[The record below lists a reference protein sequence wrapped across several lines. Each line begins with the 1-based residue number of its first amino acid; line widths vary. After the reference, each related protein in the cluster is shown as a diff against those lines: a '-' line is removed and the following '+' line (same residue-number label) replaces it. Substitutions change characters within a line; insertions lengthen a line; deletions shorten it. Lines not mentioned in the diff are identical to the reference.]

1 MRNLKPIVCDDQ
13 VTLLA
18 IVPRKKPLPR
28 RQRLEDAIRTLI
40 ERYAEYTVN
49 ASELSAISLSPL
61 VGDLIQDCQSFY
73 SSDSEE
79 LSALR
84 KAIFDGQP
92 AILRSVC
99 QYCSLGEPNT
109 LDHYAPKGRF
119 PEFSM
124 FSKNLIPCCGKCNMD
139 KGEQW
144 MEKGHRHFVNLYFDS
159 FLNQP
164 ILKAELKFEH
174 NGEMA
179 IMFSFDKHS
188 DLTDTQFAIIK
199 SHFDEL
205 DLHDRHTQR
214 AIGLIAEAVSNV
226 RSLININMRLGQIE
240 EMLGVEAD
248 SKAKLFGPNYWQAAV
263 YRCLEVSG
271 RFMEEC
277 LGDEWLPR
285 ACVEVEY
292 LLGLPISA
300 ATDQMLR
307 RIVET
312 RAWRRY
318 FYRGSVQGASWAD
331 WFDAR
336 LELGIPKERW
346 V

>member
-1 MRNLKPIVCDDQ
+1 MRNLTPIVCDDQ
-13 VTLLA
+13 GTLLA
-18 IVPRKKPLPR
+18 IVPRKKSLLR
-28 RQRLEDAIRTLI
+28 RQRLNNAIPTLI
-40 ERYAEYTVN
+40 ARYEEYTAN

-61 VGDLIQDCQSFY
+61 VGDLIKDCQSFY

-124 FSKNLIPCCGKCNMD
+124 FSENLIPCCGKCNTG

-164 ILKAELKFEH
+164 LLKAELKFEH
-174 NGEMA
+174 NGEMV
-179 IMFSFDKHS
+179 IKFSFEKHS
-188 DLTDTQFAIIK
+188 FVTDTQFAIIK

-205 DLHDRHTQR
+205 DLHDRHTER
-214 AIGLIAEAVSNV
+214 AIGLIAEVHSTV
-226 RSLININMRLGQIE
+226 RRRKFRLGQIE
-240 EMLGVEAD
+240 EMLGAEAD
-248 SKAKLFGPNYWQAAV
+248 SKAELFGPNYWQAAV

-307 RIVET
+307 HIVET

-318 FYRGSVQGASWAD
+318 FYRGSVQGDSWAD

-336 LELGIPKERW
+336 LELGIPKERC